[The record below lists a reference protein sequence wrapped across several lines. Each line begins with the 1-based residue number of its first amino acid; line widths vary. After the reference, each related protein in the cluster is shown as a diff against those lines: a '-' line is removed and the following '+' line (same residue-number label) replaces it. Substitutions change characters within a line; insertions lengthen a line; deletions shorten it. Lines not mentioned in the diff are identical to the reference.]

1 MTRPP
6 VSAVLVNYNGK
17 DYLESCVASLLREEL
32 EEILLVDS
40 GSDDGAAQEIA
51 ARAQDAGWPLRLVD
65 LGANLGPSAAR
76 NRGLR
81 EAQHDLVLLIDN
93 DVELSEGSLERLC
106 AALAEDERRA
116 LVQARSVLFDEPNI
130 VHYDGGTQHYLGWAS
145 LRNWYRP
152 LAECAADPGASHGGA
167 VQLDIAISLCCLA
180 RRQPL
185 LDVGGYDE
193 EMFILVEDVAL
204 SFALR
209 LAGYEVAVAEN
220 ALCLHKAGT
229 AGLSTRGASRS
240 YAAHRSFLLSRNRW
254 IFLLSHYRYSS
265 LLLLTP
271 AFAIYGLVHLAF
283 VLRSGHL
290 WAWLR
295 GKAAVALSL
304 GYILRRRRMLQRQRV
319 RGDGQLFSCPA
330 LTFNPGLAEG
340 GLRGLVQRVLGG
352 ILEFYWALVGWGI
365 RR

>member
-130 VHYDGGTQHYLGWAS
+130 VHYDGGRSITWAGRRCATGIALSPNAPQTQEPRTVERCSSTLRSPSAVLRDAS
-145 LRNWYRP
+145 LCSTSGATTRRCSSSSRTWRSP
-152 LAECAADPGASHGGA
+152 LRCDWRA
-167 VQLDIAISLCCLA
+167 
-180 RRQPL
+180 
-185 LDVGGYDE
+185 
-193 EMFILVEDVAL
+193 
-204 SFALR
+204 
-209 LAGYEVAVAEN
+209 
-220 ALCLHKAGT
+220 
-229 AGLSTRGASRS
+229 TRSR
-240 YAAHRSFLLSRNRW
+240 
-254 IFLLSHYRYSS
+254 
-265 LLLLTP
+265 
-271 AFAIYGLVHLAF
+271 
-283 VLRSGHL
+283 
-290 WAWLR
+290 
-295 GKAAVALSL
+295 
-304 GYILRRRRMLQRQRV
+304 
-319 RGDGQLFSCPA
+319 
-330 LTFNPGLAEG
+330 
-340 GLRGLVQRVLGG
+340 
-352 ILEFYWALVGWGI
+352 
-365 RR
+365 